1 MISAI
6 LIARRR
12 DLQIGLGIV
21 LLYVGTR
28 LVLLWRFPPHVDESL
43 FASWTLRGFE
53 NADARFVA
61 LTSGQQP
68 LLEWI
73 GMGLMRLGVEP
84 LTAVRLVS
92 FFAGF
97 GTLGFVW
104 YLGRRLGGG
113 SVGLAAAGL
122 FAILPFFLVYSVVGL
137 YDPLATFFVAAAL
150 VLQLHL
156 AERPRL
162 GTALLLGIALG
173 AGLLTKLT
181 TEIAY
186 ALIPLGALFF
196 DWRGPRLTRRLATWG
211 GGLAVALVVSWAMYQ
226 VLKLSEFYDDL
237 GKARDVLLAR
247 HSVGAFLDHPWHW
260 ISANGSSY
268 ASAFSGYLTLPVIA
282 VLAVGVVVVAKG
294 RSRVG
299 YFLVGWA
306 VVPAAAAVALAE
318 VPYVRWLDVGM
329 PPIAILGAYG
339 GLAVFAALRRRIH
352 APARR
357 AVVLAVLSVLLVLPA
372 AAWDAQTIAQPT
384 TRSYPG
390 HDDLD
395 YVREYSAGGPWLD
408 LVPELRRLAGG
419 KPLQVAYAG
428 QGVDYVR
435 LGLRSDTNVSLVDSS
450 VDPAPGALYG
460 FENGKPLPSTGDAL
474 GWRQVRVYAR
484 SRHGVPVTLYVR
496 GAIVDSRFAAT
507 PTELR
512 ALIGG
517 TDSDYDRFGRLHPA
531 VKEWAQ
537 AWYSA
542 HPS

>member
-1 MISAI
+1 MYA
-6 LIARRR
+6 
-12 DLQIGLGIV
+12 V
-21 LLYVGTR
+21 TR

-53 NADARFVA
+53 SPDARFVP

-68 LLEWI
+68 LLEWL
-73 GMGLMRLGVEP
+73 GMGFMRLGVEP

-92 FFAGF
+92 FFAGL
-97 GTLGFVW
+97 GTLGMVW

-113 SVGLAAAGL
+113 SVGLVAAGL

-137 YDPLATFFVAAAL
+137 YDPLATFLVAAAL

-162 GTALLLGIALG
+162 GVALLLGIALG

-181 TEIAY
+181 TEISY
-186 ALIPLGALFF
+186 ALIPLSALFF
-196 DWRGPRLTRRLATWG
+196 NWKGPRLARRLAAWAG
-211 GGLAVALVVSWAMYQ
+211 DLALALVVSWAIYQ

-237 GKARDVLLAR
+237 LKARNVLLAR
-247 HSVGAFLDHPWHW
+247 HSVGTFLDHPWHW
-260 ISANGSSY
+260 ISTNGSSY
-268 ASAFSGYLTLPVIA
+268 GSAFAGYLTLPVIA
-282 VLAVGVVVVAKG
+282 ALAVGVVVVVKG

-299 YFLVGWA
+299 LFLIGWA
-306 VVPAAAAVALAE
+306 VVPAAAAVALAD
-318 VPYVRWLDVGM
+318 VPYARWLDIGM

-339 GLAVFAALRRRIH
+339 SSIAFASVRRRVH
-352 APARR
+352 VPARR
-357 AVVLAVLSVLLVLPA
+357 VVVLAVLSAVIVLPA
-372 AAWDAQTIAQPT
+372 VAWDARTIAQPT
-384 TRSYPG
+384 TRPYPG

-408 LVPELRRLAGG
+408 LVPELRRLAAG

-435 LGLRSDTNVSLVDSS
+435 LGLRSDTNISLVDSG

-460 FENGKPLPSTGDAL
+460 FENGKPLSPTGDAL
-474 GWRQVRVYAR
+474 GWRQVHVYAR
-484 SRHGVPVTLYVR
+484 SRRGIPVTLYER
-496 GAIVDSRFAAT
+496 GAIVDGRFAVT

-517 TDSDYDRFGRLHPA
+517 TDSDYDRFGKIHPA
-531 VKEWAQ
+531 VKEWLR
-537 AWYSA
+537 AWYSV